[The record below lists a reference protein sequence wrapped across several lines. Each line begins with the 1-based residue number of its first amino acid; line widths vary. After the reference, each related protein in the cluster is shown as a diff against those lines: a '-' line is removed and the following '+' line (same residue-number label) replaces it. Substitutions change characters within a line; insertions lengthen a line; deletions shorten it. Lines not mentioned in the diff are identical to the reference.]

1 MNTFEKFMACAFL
14 TLFILAIVIVIVDSG
29 KVMVKSVPYKD
40 SNDSVYIYSESY
52 LYKRVGGRIGDSS
65 TYLDLEDKKTTYI
78 LDENNRCVKI
88 IKGADSK

>member
-1 MNTFEKFMACAFL
+1 MDKYEKILVCVML
-14 TLFILAIVIVIVDSG
+14 TMIAIIAAIAIIDSE

-40 SNDSVYIYSESY
+40 SNDSEYIYSESY

-65 TYLDLEDKKTTYI
+65 AYLDLEDKKTTYI
-78 LDENNRCVKI
+78 LDENRCVKI